1 MIRQQAFN
9 QTGNKMLKGG
19 LHCHTTRSDGKGSPE
34 EVIRMHAQNGYDFL
48 ALTDHRQ
55 YNYQNFAP
63 ETDIVIVPGMELDG
77 NLPERGVH
85 CYHTVCIG
93 PDQAHGNG
101 FVQDQ
106 RFDSLKVTCQE
117 EYQPLL
123 DMAHENGN
131 MTIYCHPEWSNTPAC
146 EFDRLEGNFAM
157 EIWNS
162 GCVIECEMDDDAAGW
177 DELLRQ
183 GRKIYGVATDDGH
196 AMSHHC
202 VGWVRVNAER
212 NLNSILK
219 ALKDGAFYAS
229 TGPEI
234 YDFYVDDGKAVVK
247 CSPVDRVRFHY
258 GYAPTRIVDG
268 QGEVIEKAEFEVP
281 EYYTYIRAVV
291 IDEEGRKAWTNPIFL
306 KN

>member
-19 LHCHTTRSDGKGSPE
+19 LHCHTTRSDGKGTPE
-34 EVIRMHAQNGYDFL
+34 EVIRLHVQNGYDFL
-48 ALTDHRQ
+48 ALTDHRF
-55 YNYQNFAP
+55 YNYENFAP
-63 ETDIVIVPGMELDG
+63 ETDIVILPGMELDG
-77 NLPERGVH
+77 NLPDRGVH

-93 PDQAHGNG
+93 PAKDKGNG
-101 FVQDQ
+101 FDQDQ
-106 RFDSLKVTCQE
+106 RFDSLKVTSQE

-123 DMAHENGN
+123 DMVHENGN
-131 MTIYCHPEWSNTPAC
+131 MTIYCHPEWSNTPSH
-146 EFDRLEGNFAM
+146 EFDRLKGNIAM

-162 GCVIECEMDDDAAGW
+162 GCVIENEEDADAACW
-177 DELLRQ
+177 DDLLRQ
-183 GRKIYGVATDDGH
+183 GQKIWGVATDDGH

-212 NLNSILK
+212 NLESILT

-234 YDFYVDDGKAVVK
+234 YDFYVEDGKAVVK

-258 GYAPTRIVDG
+258 GFAPTRIKDG
-268 QGEVIEKAEFEVP
+268 NGELIEGAEFDVP
-281 EYYTYIRAVV
+281 EYYTYIRASV
-291 IDEEGRKAWTNPIFL
+291 IDDEGRKAWTNPIFL
-306 KN
+306 KD

>member
-34 EVIRMHAQNGYDFL
+34 EVIRMHVQNGYDFL

-55 YNYQNFAP
+55 YNYRNYAP
-63 ETDIVIVPGMELDG
+63 EADIVIVPGMELDG

-93 PDQAHGNG
+93 PDKEQGNG
-101 FVQDQ
+101 FAQDQ
-106 RFDSLKVTCQE
+106 RFDSVKVTSQE

-123 DMAHENGN
+123 DMVHENGN

-157 EIWNS
+157 EVWNS

-177 DELLRQ
+177 DDLLRQ
-183 GRKIYGVATDDGH
+183 GKKIYGVATDDGH

-212 NLNSILK
+212 NLNSILE
-219 ALKDGAFYAS
+219 ALKNGAFYAS

-234 YDFYVDDGKAVVK
+234 YDFYVDNGKAVVK

-268 QGEVIEKAEFEVP
+268 QGELIEEASFEVP

-306 KN
+306 KD

>member
-34 EVIRMHAQNGYDFL
+34 EVIRLHVQNGYDFL
-48 ALTDHRQ
+48 ALTDHRY

-77 NLPERGVH
+77 NLPDRGVH

-93 PDQAHGNG
+93 PAKESGNG
-101 FVQDQ
+101 FNQDQ
-106 RFDSLKVTCQE
+106 RFDSLKVSCQE

-131 MTIYCHPEWSNTPAC
+131 MTIYCHPEWSNTPSS
-146 EFDRLEGNFAM
+146 EYDRLEGNFAM

-183 GRKIYGVATDDGH
+183 GKKIYGVATDDGH

-202 VGWVRVNAER
+202 VGWVNVNAER
-212 NLNSILK
+212 NLESILK

-234 YDFYVDDGKAVVK
+234 YDFYVEDGKAVVK
-247 CSPVDRVRFHY
+247 CSPVDRIRFHY
-258 GYAPTRIVDG
+258 GFAPTRIVDG
-268 QGEVIEKAEFEVP
+268 NGELIECAEFNVP
-281 EYYTYIRAVV
+281 EYYAYIRAVV

-306 KN
+306 KD

>member
-19 LHCHTTRSDGKGSPE
+19 LHCHTTRSDGKGAPD
-34 EVIRMHAQNGYDFL
+34 EVIRLHVQNGYDFL
-48 ALTDHRQ
+48 ALTDHRY
-55 YNYQNFAP
+55 YNYENFAP
-63 ETDIVIVPGMELDG
+63 EQDIIIVPGMELDG

-93 PDQAHGNG
+93 PAKDKGNG
-101 FVQDQ
+101 FDQDQ

-131 MTIYCHPEWSNTPAC
+131 LTFYCHPEWSNTPAR
-146 EFDRLEGNFAM
+146 EFERLEGNFAM

-162 GCVIECEMDDDAAGW
+162 GCVIECEQDDDAAYW

-183 GRKIYGVATDDGH
+183 GKKIYGVATDDGH
-196 AMSHHC
+196 AMYQHC
-202 VGWVRVNAER
+202 MGWVRVNAER
-212 NLNSILK
+212 NLDSILE
-219 ALKDGAFYAS
+219 ALKNGAFYAS

-234 YDFYVDDGKAVVK
+234 YDFYVENGKAVVK
-247 CSPVDRVRFHY
+247 CSPADRVRFHY
-258 GYAPTRIVDG
+258 GYAPTRIKDG
-268 QGEVIEKAEFEVP
+268 NGEPIECIEFDVP
-281 EYYTYIRAVV
+281 DYYTYIRAVV
-291 IDEEGRKAWTNPIFL
+291 VDEDGRQAWTNPIFL
-306 KN
+306 KD

>member
-9 QTGNKMLKGG
+9 QNGNKMLKGG
-19 LHCHTTRSDGKGSPE
+19 LHCHTTRSDGKGAPE
-34 EVIRMHAQNGYDFL
+34 DVIRLHVENGYDFL
-48 ALTDHRQ
+48 ALTDHRY
-55 YNYQNFAP
+55 YNYANFAP
-63 ETDIVIVPGMELDG
+63 DQDILIVPGMELDG

-93 PDQAHGNG
+93 PAKENGNG
-101 FVQDQ
+101 FDQDQ

-131 MTIYCHPEWSNTPAC
+131 MTIYCHPEWSGTPAR
-146 EFDRLEGNFAM
+146 EFERLEGNFAM

-162 GCVIECEMDDDAAGW
+162 GCAIECEQDMDAAGW

-183 GRKIYGVATDDGH
+183 GKKIWGVATDDGH
-196 AMSHHC
+196 KMTQHC

-212 NLNSILK
+212 NLDSILA
-219 ALKDGAFYAS
+219 ALKDGAFYSS

-234 YDFYVDDGKAVVK
+234 YDFYVENGKAVVK
-247 CSPVDRVRFHY
+247 CSPVDRVRWHY
-258 GYAPTRIVDG
+258 GFAPTRLKDG
-268 QGEVIEKAEFEVP
+268 NGELIEGAEFDVP
-281 EYYTYIRAVV
+281 EYYAYIRASVV
-291 IDEEGRKAWTNPIFL
+291 DANGCMAWTNPIFL
-306 KN
+306 KD

>member
-1 MIRQQAFN
+1 MSRQQAFN

-19 LHCHTTRSDGKGSPE
+19 LHCHTTRSDGKGTPE
-34 EVIRMHAQNGYDFL
+34 DVIRLHVQNGYDFL
-48 ALTDHRQ
+48 ALTDHRF
-55 YNYQNFAP
+55 YNYENFAP

-77 NLPERGVH
+77 NLPDRGVH

-93 PDQAHGNG
+93 PAKDKGNG
-101 FVQDQ
+101 FNQDQ
-106 RFDSLKVTCQE
+106 RFDSLKVTSQE

-123 DMAHENGN
+123 DMVHENGN
-131 MTIYCHPEWSNTPAC
+131 MTIYCHPEWSNTPSH
-146 EFDRLEGNFAM
+146 EFDRLKGNIAM

-162 GCVIECEMDDDAAGW
+162 GCVIENEEDADAACW
-177 DELLRQ
+177 DDLLRHGQ
-183 GRKIYGVATDDGH
+183 RIWGVATDDGH

-212 NLNSILK
+212 NLESILT

-234 YDFYVDDGKAVVK
+234 YDFYVEDGKAVVK

-258 GYAPTRIVDG
+258 GFAPTRIKDG
-268 QGEVIEKAEFEVP
+268 NGELIEGAEFAVP
-281 EYYTYIRAVV
+281 EYYTYIRASV

-306 KN
+306 KD

>member
-19 LHCHTTRSDGKGSPE
+19 LHCHTTRSDGKGTPE
-34 EVIRMHAQNGYDFL
+34 DVIRLHVQNGYDFL
-48 ALTDHRQ
+48 ALTDHRF
-55 YNYQNFAP
+55 YNYENFAP

-77 NLPERGVH
+77 NLPDRGVH

-93 PDQAHGNG
+93 PAKDKGNG
-101 FVQDQ
+101 FNQDQ
-106 RFDSLKVTCQE
+106 RFDSLKVTSQE

-123 DMAHENGN
+123 DMVHENGN
-131 MTIYCHPEWSNTPAC
+131 MTIYCHPEWSNTPSH
-146 EFDRLEGNFAM
+146 EFDRLKGNIAM

-162 GCVIECEMDDDAAGW
+162 GCVIENEEDADAACW
-177 DELLRQ
+177 DDLLRHGQ
-183 GRKIYGVATDDGH
+183 RIWGVATDDGH

-212 NLNSILK
+212 NLESILT

-234 YDFYVDDGKAVVK
+234 YDFYVEDGKAVVK

-258 GYAPTRIVDG
+258 GFAPTRIKDG
-268 QGEVIEKAEFEVP
+268 NGELIEGAEFAVP
-281 EYYTYIRAVV
+281 EYYTYIRASV

-306 KN
+306 KD